1 MLTPTLSFACVR
13 ALCFLC
19 SPQPDQIPGDVVV
32 VLQQQEHALFK
43 RDGANLFHKRT
54 ITLLEALTGFS
65 FPLYH
70 LDGRTL
76 VVKSDPAAVVKPG
89 AVLALRE
96 EGMPQK
102 GNPYVRG
109 NIYIEFDVAFPEGRA
124 ITEATKKV
132 LRTVLPAP
140 APQSNGTGG
149 GDAAMS
155 DAAAPEEVTLITVDF
170 EAEKRKFAAQER
182 EAYEAEEEEDDG
194 RHGHG
199 QPQCRQ
205 Q

>member
-1 MLTPTLSFACVR
+1 MCVR
-13 ALCFLC
+13 ALFVAFPF
-19 SPQPDQIPGDVVV
+19 PQPDQIPGDVVV

-76 VVKSDPAAVVKPG
+76 IVKSDPAAVVKPG
-89 AVLALRE
+89 SVLALRE

-102 GNPYVRG
+102 NNPYVRG

-140 APQSNGTGG
+140 AAQANGS
-149 GDAAMS
+149 DAAMS
-155 DAAAPEEVTLITVDF
+155 DAAPPEEVTLITVDF
-170 EAEKRKFAAQER
+170 DAEKRKFAAQER